1 MSFCKLHVTIKV
13 RGTIGT
19 GVLVP
24 TWYVVPYQDFIQL
37 FHNTKKAPRARER
50 ERESRQFLLIKDGHV

>member
-13 RGTIGT
+13 RGTNGT
-19 GVLVP
+19 RVLVP
-24 TWYVVPYQDFIQL
+24 TWCVVPYQDFIHYY
-37 FHNTKKAPRARER
+37 FIIRRNARAR

>member
-24 TWYVVPYQDFIQL
+24 TWYVVPYQDFIHYY
-37 FHNTKKAPRARER
+37 FIIRRNARAHERER
-50 ERESRQFLLIKDGHV
+50 ERVDNFF